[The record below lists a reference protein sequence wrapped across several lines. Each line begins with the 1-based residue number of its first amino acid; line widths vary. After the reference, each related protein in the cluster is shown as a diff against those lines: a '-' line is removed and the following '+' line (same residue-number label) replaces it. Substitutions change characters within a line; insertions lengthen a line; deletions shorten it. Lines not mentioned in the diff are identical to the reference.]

1 MEIAGVY
8 VEKSILQTLEQE
20 LTKTLQEIESKVAAQ
35 TGDTVVNLAS
45 PLQLQKL
52 LFETMQIKPLKKTKT
67 GWSVDEETLTILAE
81 NHEICRDI
89 LTHRHASKLLG
100 TYVRG
105 LLKYISPTTGRIHSS
120 YDTLGASTGRMS
132 SNDPNLQNIPA
143 GDPWSDEIKKAFRPQ
158 QDNWSYVVADY
169 SQIEIRI
176 LACLSGD
183 EKMLLTLK
191 EKKDLH
197 LETAKVLFEKE
208 NISKAERSMAKTV
221 NFGVMY
227 GITAFGLSKMLGKA
241 PAECAVYIDRFF

>member
-1 MEIAGVY
+1 M
-8 VEKSILQTLEQE
+8 
-20 LTKTLQEIESKVAAQ
+20 
-35 TGDTVVNLAS
+35 
-45 PLQLQKL
+45 
-52 LFETMQIKPLKKTKT
+52 
-67 GWSVDEETLTILAE
+67 
-81 NHEICRDI
+81 
-89 LTHRHASKLLG
+89 LG

-105 LLKYISPTTGRIHSS
+105 LIKYINPQTKRIHTS

-143 GDPWSDEIKKAFRPQ
+143 GDTWSDEIKKAFRPQ
-158 QDNWSYVVADY
+158 QENWSYVVADY

-183 EKMLLTLK
+183 EKMLSTLK

-208 NISKAERSMAKTV
+208 DISKAERSMAKTV

-227 GITAFGLSKMLGKA
+227 GITPFGLSKMLGKT
-241 PAECAVYIDRFF
+241 PAECATYIDRFF